1 MTMTQDWA
9 EAQRLVL
16 KAASDL
22 ELARALLWA
31 RAEVVPLDSDH
42 QLAKE
47 MADFLSVVADGAWAV
62 RVQVIRAREVLVMR
76 EAAEAALL
84 CGSAVPT
91 AARAR

>member
-31 RAEVVPLDSDH
+31 RGEVVPLDSDH
-42 QLAKE
+42 QLARE

-62 RVQVIRAREVLVMR
+62 RVQVIRAREVLLAR
-76 EAAEAALL
+76 EAAEAALSRA
-84 CGSAVPT
+84 SAAPM
-91 AARAR
+91 AARGR